1 MLAEFLARAPW
12 PETDPEKEPLEI
24 VSVLPEAMVRLPPPE
39 TLEMLESSAKFAV
52 PLPERFAICEAPVK
66 LDVPLPKR
74 FQLVEVEPKLAVPW
88 FSR

>member
-1 MLAEFLARAPW
+1 MRAPC

-24 VSVLPEAMVRLPPPE
+24 VNVLPLAMVRLPLPE

-66 LDVPLPKR
+66 LAVPLPKR
-74 FQLVEVEPKLAVPW
+74 LAMVEVEPKSAVPLL
-88 FSR
+88 SR